1 MLSPFFFLPMI
12 HLTPNVEGN
21 SVAVNPYQA
30 RKFLPTFTT
39 YLMALVEEAT
49 GNTTVFIPDVT
60 EDNERYTRISLPTNA
75 EDLVNGSIRLTRSGL
90 YTYKIFG
97 QNSATNLDP
106 EDASVVGICEV
117 GACKVSDEVPWSIPT
132 ISIPNNVIYYE

>member
-39 YLMALVEEAT
+39 YLMALIEEAT
-49 GNTTVFIPDVT
+49 GNETFFIPDLE
-60 EDNERYTRISLPTNA
+60 EDNERYTRIGLPTNEA
-75 EDLVNGSIRLTRSGL
+75 DPVNGSIRLTRSGL
-90 YTYKIFG
+90 YTYKIWG

-106 EDASVVGICEV
+106 EDDSVVGICEV